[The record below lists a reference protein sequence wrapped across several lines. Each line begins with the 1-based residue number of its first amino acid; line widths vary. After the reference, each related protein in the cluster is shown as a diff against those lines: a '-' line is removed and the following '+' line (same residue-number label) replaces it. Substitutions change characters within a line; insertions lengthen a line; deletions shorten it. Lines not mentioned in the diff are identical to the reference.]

1 LRIPDPDF
9 CPSRIPDLGSINSN
23 KRDGEIGEKEFV
35 VLSFVIATNITKLK
49 IISFL
54 NW

>member
-1 LRIPDPDF
+1 LRIPDPDI

-23 KRDGEIGEKEFV
+23 KEIGEKKFV
-35 VLSFVIATNITKLK
+35 VLSFVVAANITKLK